1 MGAVQVRCPVPVRAI
16 ITDSPP
22 YLSSQGASSGGYSS
36 TAGQTV
42 NTWVDS
48 TGTSETLN
56 TSVSSG
62 AREKYTKLLGSGK
75 DTVTLM
81 VYMCGTDLESRSG
94 MATNDLQE
102 MAAATL
108 GDKINLLVYTGGCK
122 RWNNNI
128 IDNNV
133 NQIYQITSNGM
144 RRLVSND
151 GKKAMIDPSTLSSY
165 IKWCK
170 ANYPATRYGLILWDH
185 GGGSISGYGYDEKY
199 AGNGSMDLA
208 GINKALK
215 DGGTKFD
222 FIGFDACLMA
232 TAETALMLDPTRIT

>member
-1 MGAVQVRCPVPVRAI
+1 
-16 ITDSPP
+16 
-22 YLSSQGASSGGYSS
+22 
-36 TAGQTV
+36 
-42 NTWVDS
+42 
-48 TGTSETLN
+48 
-56 TSVSSG
+56 
-62 AREKYTKLLGSGK
+62 
-75 DTVTLM
+75 
-81 VYMCGTDLESRSG
+81 
-94 MATNDLQE
+94 
-102 MAAATL
+102 
-108 GDKINLLVYTGGCK
+108 
-122 RWNNNI
+122 
-128 IDNNV
+128 
-133 NQIYQITSNGM
+133 M

-232 TAETALMLDPTRIT
+232 TAETALMLDPYADYLIASEETEPGIGWYYTNWLTDLGRNTSMATTSLGKEIVDDFVTTCASKCRGQQTTLSVIDLAEFADTVPDKLSSFSESVSSLITNNNYKTVSNARYSTREFAASTKIDQVDLAHLALNMGTSEGKELTEAIRSAVK